1 MGIREI
7 RRAKNI
13 TQKELADAIG
23 VSETVVSRYEK
34 GLVCPPLKRLEKM
47 ADYLNVSV
55 NALLDKTSDAIAFYS
70 DHHEHPIEYDK
81 IRTEDF
87 AVSKRVMF
95 YAKGVCELCGEQAP
109 FCTKDGAPYLETHFI
124 KWLSEGGSP
133 TIDNVVALCP
143 NCHKKIHMLN
153 LSEDIER
160 LRLAAK
166 NHIAAEEE
174 P

>member
-7 RRAKNI
+7 RRTKNI

-23 VSETVVSRYEK
+23 VSETVVSRYER
-34 GLVCPPLKRLEKM
+34 GLVYPPVKRLERM

-55 NALLDKTSDAIAFYS
+55 NALLDIDSGAGDFYN
-70 DHHEHPIEYDK
+70 DHYELPLEYDM
-81 IRTEDF
+81 IRTKDF
-87 AVSKRVMF
+87 AAAKRVMF

-109 FCTKDGAPYLETHFI
+109 FCTKDGNPYLEAHFV

-133 TIDNVVALCP
+133 TVDNIVALCP
-143 NCHKKIHMLN
+143 NCHRKIHLLN
-153 LSEDIER
+153 LSEDVEK

-166 NHIAAEEE
+166 MHVTAEEL
-174 P
+174 